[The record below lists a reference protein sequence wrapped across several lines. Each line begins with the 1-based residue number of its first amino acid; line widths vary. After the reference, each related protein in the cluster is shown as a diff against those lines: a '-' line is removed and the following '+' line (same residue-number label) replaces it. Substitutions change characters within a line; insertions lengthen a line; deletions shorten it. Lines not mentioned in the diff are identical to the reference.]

1 MYLSQ
6 RGGVVVV
13 LRQVVKS
20 IGSCACECEDTATP
34 PWRLS
39 IFEEI
44 ELLDDGLP
52 EKSLTVLPSL
62 NSTSKTP
69 NNSFKMAA
77 VC

>member
-1 MYLSQ
+1 MVLLNDLFDKCQ
-6 RGGVVVV
+6 EHWQLHLRVRG
-13 LRQVVKS
+13 
-20 IGSCACECEDTATP
+20 IAHP

-52 EKSLTVLPSL
+52 EKSLTVLLSL
-62 NSTSKTP
+62 NSTSKIP